1 MGTKRREKPASDCKQ
16 EIEAVTLHDILQ
28 LKRKR
33 VTNPLD
39 GEKCITGK
47 YYRESV
53 TGKYYREPV
62 TGKYYRESVTGK
74 YYREPVTGEYYRESV
89 TGKYYRES
97 VTGKCYRESVTG
109 KYYRES
115 VLAEANRSDT
125 RFRPNTAMCGV
136 TLLHDKAPVHK

>member
-53 TGKYYREPV
+53 TGE
-62 TGKYYRESVTGK
+62 

-89 TGKYYRES
+89 TGKYYREP
-97 VTGKCYRESVTG
+97 VTG

-136 TLLHDKAPVHK
+136 TLLHDKAPVH